1 MKVLSRR
8 NPKAVFGLL
17 LTLALCGCESV
28 NYYGQAVNGQYHI
41 LQSRQPIADII
52 ADPNTPE
59 ILEQRLKLILAV
71 REFAGTE
78 LQLPVGNHYLSYVD
92 LDRPV
97 VAWNIFAA
105 PEFSLTPKTW
115 CYPIAGCAAY
125 RGYFDLQDARQYSQ
139 KLKAQGYDVYVG
151 GVTAYSTLG
160 WFDDPVFSTFSNLSD
175 AQTAALIFHELAHQK
190 LFVPGDTAFNESFAT
205 AVEQEG
211 LRRWQIASKDALIYD
226 EYLRTRQRHEAF
238 VQLVMKYRR
247 RLEAMYAG
255 ELSLEAK
262 RGAKAQIISDLTTEY
277 HQLKSARPDLAVYA
291 NWFNYPIN
299 NAQIISITTYND
311 FVPAFIKL
319 LQQHDRNLQQ
329 FYDACQ
335 SLAQKE
341 ESERHAILKEYAEEV
356 VAYK

>member
-1 MKVLSRR
+1 MLPLARR
-8 NPKAVFGLL
+8 MPVAVFGLL
-17 LTLALCGCESV
+17 CVLALWGCESV
-28 NYYGQAVNGQYHI
+28 NYYGQAINGQYRI
-41 LQSRQPIADII
+41 LQDRQPIADII

-59 ILEQRLKLILAV
+59 ALAKRLKLILSV
-71 REFAGTE
+71 REFAGSE
-78 LQLPVGNHYLSYVD
+78 LQLPVGKHYLSYVE

-97 VAWNIFAA
+97 VAWNVFAA
-105 PEFSLTPKTW
+105 PELSLEPKTW

-125 RGYFDLQDARQYSQ
+125 RGYFNLQDARQYSQ
-139 KLKAQGYDVYVG
+139 KLKTQGYDVYVG

-175 AQTAALIFHELAHQK
+175 AQTAALIFHELAHQI
-190 LFVPGDTAFNESFAT
+190 LFVPGDTVFNESFAT

-211 LRRWQIASKDALIYD
+211 LRRWQIIFKDAFIYD
-226 EYLRTRQRHEAF
+226 AYLRTRQRYEAF
-238 VQLVMKYRR
+238 VQLIMKYRH
-247 RLEAMYAG
+247 RLEVLYAG
-255 ELSLEAK
+255 EFPLEEKRDAK
-262 RGAKAQIISDLTTEY
+262 GQILSDLSAEY
-277 HQLKSARPDLAVYA
+277 QQLKNTRPDLAVYA

-319 LQQHDRNLQQ
+319 LLQHDRNLQE

-341 ESERHAILKEYAEEV
+341 KSERHAILKGYAEK
-356 VAYK
+356 VAGYK